1 MTRWPVRATIES
13 ATVGVATGK
22 HRSDLGTRRVTIS
35 TTRPLRV
42 NERIRVPEVRV
53 IDENGKNLGIFR
65 TEEALR
71 LARER
76 GLDLVEVQPN
86 ANPPVC
92 RIMDYGK
99 YRYEESRRERESRK
113 RQKAIEIKEI
123 RLRPRIDTHDLETK
137 VRQMQQFLADG
148 AKVKVSVLFRG
159 REIVYQDL
167 GERVLQRVLDL
178 LGPRATV
185 EQAPHLEGRTL
196 VMVLAPGRGETTRTA
211 EDEQE

>member
-1 MTRWPVRATIES
+1 M
-13 ATVGVATGK
+13 
-22 HRSDLGTRRVTIS
+22 
-35 TTRPLRV
+35 RV

-53 IDENGKNLGIFR
+53 IDETGKNLGIFR

-86 ANPPVC
+86 AHPPVC

-113 RQKAIEIKEI
+113 RQKTIEVKEI

-159 REIVYQDL
+159 REIVYQEL
-167 GERVLQRVLDL
+167 GERVLQRVLDS
-178 LGPRATV
+178 LGSKAIV

-196 VMVLAPGRGETTRTA
+196 VMVLAPGRSDLTRPTEA
-211 EDEQE
+211 EQER

>member
-1 MTRWPVRATIES
+1 M
-13 ATVGVATGK
+13 ATVKCGP
-22 HRSDLGTRRVTIS
+22 DLEARRIAIS

-53 IDENGKNLGIFR
+53 IDETGKNLGVFR

-86 ANPPVC
+86 AIPPVC

-113 RQKAIEIKEI
+113 RQKVIEVKEI

-137 VRQMQQFLADG
+137 VRQIQQFLADG

-167 GERVLQRVLDL
+167 GGRVLQRVLES
-178 LGPRATV
+178 LGSKAVV

-196 VMVLAPGRGETTRTA
+196 VMLLAPGRSDAGRASDKSE
-211 EDEQE
+211 EEQEH

>member
-1 MTRWPVRATIES
+1 
-13 ATVGVATGK
+13 
-22 HRSDLGTRRVTIS
+22 
-35 TTRPLRV
+35 V

-53 IDENGKNLGIFR
+53 IDETGKNLGVFR

-113 RQKAIEIKEI
+113 RQKAIEVKEI

-137 VRQMQQFLADG
+137 VRQMQEFLADG

-159 REIVYQDL
+159 REIAYQDL
-167 GERVLQRVLDL
+167 GERVLQRVLES
-178 LGPRATV
+178 LGPKAIV

-196 VMVLAPGRGETTRTA
+196 VMLLAPGRVEAARPTDKAA
-211 EDEQE
+211 EEQER